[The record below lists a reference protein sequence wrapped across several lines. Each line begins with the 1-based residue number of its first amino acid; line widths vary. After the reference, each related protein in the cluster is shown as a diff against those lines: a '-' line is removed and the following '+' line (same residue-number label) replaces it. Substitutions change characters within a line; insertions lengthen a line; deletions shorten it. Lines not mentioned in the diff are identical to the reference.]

1 MARAAGRWAV
11 WVCVAAGALWGGGEA
26 QAAKKWREYT
36 GCQLRES
43 GGNDGDS
50 FHVEIGSL
58 KSATARHKL
67 FRLYFVDTP
76 ESETSLPERLE
87 DQRKY
92 WDLPD
97 AQTVVKCGKMAS
109 KFTKDYLGKR
119 PFIAFSKLQDAMGR
133 SKLDRDYAMI
143 SLDGTEKTD
152 LGYLLVRNGL
162 ARPTTTPVDLSDLEG
177 YERNAKSWM
186 QRLKVAEAEAKR
198 ERLGCWAY
206 SSQGGV
212 GGVGARAGSSRLPL
226 PVAPSAPGPG
236 AAPAPVGAP
245 VTPVLP
251 PTRTTPPRPVAPVA
265 APGGGGAG
273 SLTAATE
280 ARIAAMNAPREV
292 APQDVTLTRS
302 ILIYRAD
309 DPAQPRPMGQLR
321 GGMTVHVTRG
331 LSPHLAE
338 VTFTTSNGTKY
349 TGAARFSD
357 LGL

>member
-1 MARAAGRWAV
+1 M
-11 WVCVAAGALWGGGEA
+11 AAGALWGGGEA

-36 GCQLRES
+36 GCHMRES

-109 KFTKDYLGKR
+109 KFTKDYLAKR
-119 PFIAFSKLQDAMGR
+119 PFIAYSKLQDAMGR
-133 SKLDRDYAMI
+133 SKIDRDYAMI

-162 ARPTTTPVDLSDLEG
+162 ARPTTTPVDMSDLEG
-177 YERNAKSWM
+177 YERNAKSWL

-198 ERLGCWAY
+198 ERLGCWAF
-206 SSQGGV
+206 STQGGV
-212 GGVGARAGSSRLPL
+212 GGVGARTGSSRLQL
-226 PVAPSAPGPG
+226 PTVPAAPGPG
-236 AAPAPVGAP
+236 AAPVPGVAPGPGTAP
-245 VTPVLP
+245 PPPVLP
-251 PTRTTPPRPVAPVA
+251 PTRTTAPRPVASPP

-273 SLTAATE
+273 SLTAATG

-302 ILIYRAD
+302 IIIYQTD
-309 DPAQPRPMGQLR
+309 NPAQPRPMGQLR
-321 GGMTVHVTRG
+321 GGMTVHVVRG
-331 LSPHLAE
+331 ISPHLAE
-338 VTFTTSNGTKY
+338 VTFTTSSGTKY